1 MHCSRLA
8 NRAAEHD
15 VTGGWRSNQAQGE
28 AKPSG
33 PCTLLDLVTVKIL
46 FTSRHTRLYNRYCRT
61 LKDGTMVTMSSR
73 QHRTSEKSVPGLNLV
88 RLQAHLMRHGI
99 ALDPRAAPRK
109 FAAGYGNMNFLLQTD
124 GAPLVLRR
132 PPPGPVPPGANDM
145 AREYRILS
153 GLHPVMPLVPKAELF
168 CDDPSV
174 IGAAIPSDTVEGWQA
189 AEPIGAALGR
199 RIIDVLCELH
209 SVDADACGLGTLG
222 RPDGFVDR
230 TQRGWSKR
238 ARLAWGDAAPDQLA
252 PLLAWLAAHQ
262 PETTSAPTLIH
273 NDFKL
278 DNIIL
283 DPDTLGPR
291 TLIDWD
297 MGTLGDPL
305 YDLAVLL
312 SYWTEAGDPDA
323 MHQLRQMPT
332 ARHGFPSREEAAAL
346 YAEASGR
353 RLTDFT
359 YYRVLATLRLAVV
372 FQQLYRRYESGGT
385 DDPDFARFDD
395 LSRGLLSFGL
405 QVARGDFY

>member
-1 MHCSRLA
+1 MA
-8 NRAAEHD
+8 M
-15 VTGGWRSNQAQGE
+15 
-28 AKPSG
+28 
-33 PCTLLDLVTVKIL
+33 
-46 FTSRHTRLYNRYCRT
+46 TSRPLTA
-61 LKDGTMVTMSSR
+61 SSPLCI
-73 QHRTSEKSVPGLNLV
+73 PGLDV
-88 RLQAHLMRHGI
+88 ARLQAYLKPVGI
-99 ALDPRAAPRK
+99 SLVPGASPRK
-109 FAAGYGNMNFLLQTD
+109 FAAGFGNMNFLLETD
-124 GAPLVLRR
+124 LGPLVLRR
-132 PPPGPVPPGANDM
+132 PPLGPVPPGANDM

-153 GLHPVMPLVPKAELF
+153 HLHPVLPLVPEARLF
-168 CDDPSV
+168 CEDLSV
-174 IGAAIPSDTVEGWQA
+174 IGAPFLLMEYRPGLVIGSELPSDTIVSWKGTG
-189 AEPIGAALGR
+189 PIGLALGR
-199 RIIDVLCELH
+199 RIIDVLTRLH
-209 SVDADACGLGTLG
+209 AIDAKACGLGTLG
-222 RPDGFVDR
+222 RPDGFVER

-238 ARLAWGDAAPDQLA
+238 ARLAWDNAPEDLTSLLGWLDAHP
-252 PLLAWLAAHQ
+252 PK
-262 PETTSAPTLIH
+262 TSRAPTLIH

-283 DPDTLGPR
+283 DPDTLEPR

-312 SYWTEAGDPDA
+312 SYWTEAEDPEA

-332 ARHGFPSREEAAAL
+332 ARHGFPTRQEAATL
-346 YAEASGR
+346 YAKASGR

>member
-1 MHCSRLA
+1 
-8 NRAAEHD
+8 
-15 VTGGWRSNQAQGE
+15 
-28 AKPSG
+28 
-33 PCTLLDLVTVKIL
+33 
-46 FTSRHTRLYNRYCRT
+46 
-61 LKDGTMVTMSSR
+61 MVTTSSR
-73 QHRTSEKSVPGLNLV
+73 QHLASQNRIPGLNLV
-88 RLQAHLMRHGI
+88 HLQAHLMRHGI
-99 ALDPRAAPRK
+99 VLNPSATPRK
-109 FAAGYGNMNFLLQTD
+109 FSAGYGNMNFLIQTEA
-124 GAPLVLRR
+124 APLVLRR
-132 PPPGPVPPGANDM
+132 PPLGPVPPGANDM

-153 GLHPVMPLVPKAELF
+153 GLHPVLPLVPKAELF
-168 CDDPSV
+168 CDDVSV
-174 IGAAIPSDTVEGWQA
+174 IGAPFLLMEYRPGLVIGEEIPSGTIEQWRNS
-189 AEPIGAALGR
+189 EPIGSVLGH
-199 RIIDVLCELH
+199 RIINVLHELH
-209 SVDADACGLGTLG
+209 AIDAEACGLGTLG
-222 RPDGFVDR
+222 RPDGFVER

-238 ARLAWGDAAPDQLA
+238 AHLTWDDAAPDELGVV
-252 PLLAWLAAHQ
+252 LEWLDAHQ
-262 PETTSAPTLIH
+262 PKSMNAPTLIH

-283 DPDTLGPR
+283 DPETLEPR

-312 SYWTEAGDPDA
+312 SYWTEARDPEA

-353 RLTDFT
+353 RLNDFT
-359 YYRVLATLRLAVV
+359 YYRVLATLRLAVI
-372 FQQLYRRYESGGT
+372 FQQLYRRYENGGT

>member
-1 MHCSRLA
+1 
-8 NRAAEHD
+8 
-15 VTGGWRSNQAQGE
+15 
-28 AKPSG
+28 
-33 PCTLLDLVTVKIL
+33 
-46 FTSRHTRLYNRYCRT
+46 
-61 LKDGTMVTMSSR
+61 MVTTSSR
-73 QHRTSEKSVPGLNLV
+73 QHRTSPKSVPGLDLV
-88 RLQAHLMRHGI
+88 RLQAYLMRHGI
-99 ALDPRAAPRK
+99 VLNPSAAPKK
-109 FAAGYGNMNFLLQTD
+109 FAAGYGNMNFLLQTE
-124 GAPLVLRR
+124 GVPLVLRR

-168 CDDPSV
+168 CDDLSVVGAPFLLMEYRPGLV
-174 IGAAIPSDTVEGWQA
+174 IGESIPSDTIENWQA
-189 AEPIGAALGR
+189 AEKVGAALGR
-199 RIIDVLCELH
+199 RIIRVLSELH
-209 SVDADACGLGTLG
+209 AVDAEACGLGTLG
-222 RPDGFVDR
+222 RPEGFVER

-238 ARLAWGDAAPDQLA
+238 ARLAWSNAPEELTALLDWLDAHPPQ
-252 PLLAWLAAHQ
+252 
-262 PETTSAPTLIH
+262 TSRAPTLIH

-283 DPDTLGPR
+283 DPETLEPR

-312 SYWTEAGDPDA
+312 SYWTEADDPEP
-323 MHQLRQMPT
+323 MHHLRQMPT
-332 ARHGFPSREEAAAL
+332 ARHGFPTREQAAAL
-346 YAEASGR
+346 YAKASGR
-353 RLTDFT
+353 ALNDFT

>member
-1 MHCSRLA
+1 
-8 NRAAEHD
+8 
-15 VTGGWRSNQAQGE
+15 
-28 AKPSG
+28 
-33 PCTLLDLVTVKIL
+33 
-46 FTSRHTRLYNRYCRT
+46 
-61 LKDGTMVTMSSR
+61 MVTTSSR
-73 QHRTSEKSVPGLNLV
+73 QHRTSPKSVPGLNLV
-88 RLQAHLMRHGI
+88 RLQAYLTRHGI
-99 ALDPRAAPRK
+99 VLNPSAAPEK
-109 FAAGYGNMNFLLQTD
+109 FAAGYGNMNFLLQTE
-124 GAPLVLRR
+124 GGPLVLRR

-153 GLHPVMPLVPKAELF
+153 SLHPVMPLVPKAALF
-168 CDDPSV
+168 CDDLSVVGAPFLVMEYRPGLV
-174 IGAAIPSDTVEGWQA
+174 IGETIPSDTVKNWQA

-199 RIIDVLCELH
+199 RIIPVLSELH
-209 SVDADACGLGTLG
+209 AVDAEACGLGTLG
-222 RPDGFVDR
+222 RPDGFVER

-238 ARLAWGDAAPDQLA
+238 ARLAWDNAPEDLTALLDWLDAHA
-252 PLLAWLAAHQ
+252 
-262 PETTSAPTLIH
+262 PETSRAPTLIH

-283 DPDTLGPR
+283 DPDTLEPR

-332 ARHGFPSREEAAAL
+332 ARHGFPTREEAATL
-346 YAEASGR
+346 YAKASGR